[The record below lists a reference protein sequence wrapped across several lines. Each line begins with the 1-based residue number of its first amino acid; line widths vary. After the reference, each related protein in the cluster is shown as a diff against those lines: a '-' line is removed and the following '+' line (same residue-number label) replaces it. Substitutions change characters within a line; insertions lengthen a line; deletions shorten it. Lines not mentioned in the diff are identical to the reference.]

1 MLIEWIC
8 KIRVYKTYVRNP
20 CYVADIV
27 FDFRVT

>member
-20 CYVADIV
+20 YVADIV